1 MKQVVRDLR
10 FAWRGAG
17 ALTDRWRFGRAN
29 DRRRRSGR
37 GAGCHA
43 EAGDADEVSAMQG
56 HLLAVSSV
64 ADTRYVMISQVSIL
78 EAAAAVDRFLLRVN
92 RPVQYTVIVATVL
105 HMVAVA
111 IPNVPRAYVD
121 YSRFPLL
128 SGVHQYETYGTDTIG
143 NSYVAKVVLNDP
155 LDMYTK
161 ARLEQTPLEKATWT
175 REASAPYPPAAL
187 LTAAG
192 LYAIGA
198 ATGIGF
204 YGMVVLLA
212 AVFIALSLWYFL
224 KTRWYLFPAL
234 YLNFAYFGHR
244 FVYVQDDTYLAML
257 VVVMI
262 ALVLARWRRDAS
274 HILMA
279 LAITMKLSP
288 AAYAREI
295 LTMRRGLAIIFA
307 AILFAGLV
315 LPYFIWNDY
324 LKIFTFHEQVKGN
337 IYDTVAA
344 VALAASFTIV
354 LWYVETRLG
363 FDMEDRIGWSL
374 VPFAIFVGIKMRVA
388 RHLLIVLL
396 VPDKRGPRNIAASIG
411 LALYAANPDGFKL
424 GGVLYLTT
432 VLLFAVLAHYLWRI
446 GWSTVRDDVR
456 HPLRTARL
464 LLSETRLT

>member
-1 MKQVVRDLR
+1 MT
-10 FAWRGAG
+10 F
-17 ALTDRWRFGRAN
+17 
-29 DRRRRSGR
+29 
-37 GAGCHA
+37 
-43 EAGDADEVSAMQG
+43 
-56 HLLAVSSV
+56 
-64 ADTRYVMISQVSIL
+64 L

-92 RPVQYTVIVATVL
+92 RPVQYTVIAATVV
-105 HMVAVA
+105 HMIAVA
-111 IPNVPRAYVD
+111 IPNVPRPYVD
-121 YSRFPLL
+121 YARFPLL
-128 SGVHQYETYGTDTIG
+128 SGVHQYDTYGTDTIG

-198 ATGIGF
+198 ATGIEF
-204 YGMVVLLA
+204 YGMVLLLA
-212 AVFIALSLWYFL
+212 ALFVALSLWYFL
-224 KTRWYLFPAL
+224 NTRWYLFPLL
-234 YLNFAYFGHR
+234 YLNFAYFGYR

-262 ALVLARWRRDAS
+262 ALVIARGARGARGARSRRDAS
-274 HILMA
+274 HLLMA

-288 AAYAREI
+288 VAYAWQM
-295 LTMRRGLAIIFA
+295 LTMRRGTAMIFA

-315 LPYFIWNDY
+315 LPYFIWDNY
-324 LKIFTFHEQVKGN
+324 LTIFTFHEQVKGN

-344 VALAASFTIV
+344 VVLVVPFTIV

-374 VPFAIFVGIKMRVA
+374 VPFAMFVGIKMRVA

-396 VPDKRGPRNIAASIG
+396 VPDKRGPRNIAAAIG
-411 LALYAANPDGFKL
+411 LALYAAAPDVFRL
-424 GGVLYLTT
+424 GSVLYITT
-432 VLLFAVLAHYLWRI
+432 VLLFAFLAYYLRRI
-446 GWSTVRDDVR
+446 GWATVRDDAR
-456 HPLRTARL
+456 HPLRTVRL
-464 LLSETRLT
+464 LLSEPRPGSLAA